1 MLKEMLLCIN
11 TYIALESASR
21 LLAIEM
27 LLDVTIFGFSFCD
40 LRRRANRE
48 EKRKTY
54 LIVQTMHTVR
64 QVAKSYW
71 FHHINLFAS
80 KRLERS

>member
-1 MLKEMLLCIN
+1 MLLCIN
-11 TYIALESASR
+11 KCIALESTSS

-27 LLDVTIFGFSFCD
+27 LLDVIVFGFSYCD
-40 LRRRANRE
+40 LWRLANTE
-48 EKRKTY
+48 EERTTY

-71 FHHINLFAS
+71 FRHINLFAS
-80 KRLERS
+80 ERLERS